1 MKTSFACTPSPVSFG
16 VCTAPQREE
25 LPGRPLSP
33 SAAYWIED
41 LPSQRDVGLHHETC
55 VERMCA
61 WASGLVAYQF
71 RKVHKI
77 KVVLQ
82 RQRIRLFG
90 RDVILKQSIE
100 LFKSRLVH
108 PLWEI
113 SISNADE
120 INENLTR
127 NPTIDIRHRK
137 PKVGKPESGWR

>member
-1 MKTSFACTPSPVSFG
+1 MRTSFACTPSPVSFG

-61 WASGLVAYQF
+61 CTSGLVASQF
-71 RKVHKI
+71 RKVHKN
-77 KVVLQ
+77 KMVLQ
-82 RQRIRLFG
+82 RQKIRLFG
-90 RDVILKQSIE
+90 RDVIFKQSIE

-108 PLWEI
+108 PL
-113 SISNADE
+113 
-120 INENLTR
+120 
-127 NPTIDIRHRK
+127 
-137 PKVGKPESGWR
+137 